1 MFYVLSKIL
10 GLFVNPLF
18 WVVGLLLAGILV
30 TKQRLKKRLLIIAIS
45 LLIFFSNAFI
55 LNEFLLKWENV
66 ETPQHELKSNYTY
79 GVVLSGM
86 TYYDTE
92 HKRANFLRSSDR
104 IWQAVKLYKEGTIE
118 KILITGGA
126 ANYFYKD
133 TVESAVL
140 RDFLVSI
147 GLPESDI
154 ITEEKAR
161 NTYENALFTK
171 PLIKSG
177 ESVLLITSA
186 MHMRRS
192 YGCFTKVG
200 VQCDKFCAD
209 FYSGTRHWNIDA
221 LIIPQAN
228 ALFKWNAFIHELV
241 GIVMYKFMGY
251 L

>member
-1 MFYVLSKIL
+1 MFYILSKIL
-10 GLFVNPLF
+10 GLFLNPLF
-18 WVVGLLLAGILV
+18 WIVMLLLAALLV
-30 TKQRLKKRLLIIAIS
+30 KQNVIKKRFLFSGIILLIV
-45 LLIFFSNAFI
+45 FSNSFL
-55 LNEFLLKWENV
+55 LNEILLKWENV
-66 ETPQHELKSNYTY
+66 ETPQTELKQQYTY

-92 HKRANFLRSSDR
+92 HKRVNFLRSSDR
-104 IWQAVKLYKEGTIE
+104 IWQALKLYEENKIE

-147 GLPESDI
+147 GVPEADI

-161 NTYENALFTK
+161 NTRENALFTK
-171 PLIKSG
+171 PLIAEG

-192 YGCFTKVG
+192 YGCFEEVG
-200 VQCDKFCAD
+200 INCDKFCTD
-209 FYSGTRHWNIDA
+209 FHSGTRHWNIDN
-221 LIIPQAN
+221 LFIPQAN
-228 ALFKWNAFIHELV
+228 TLFKWNAFIHELI
-241 GIVMYKFMGY
+241 GLLMYRVMGY